1 MINNFMKP
9 YFDPYINYKFS
20 KEMEDKLDEILESKS
35 PEEAK
40 IDFLKDSYEKIQKH
54 VNKYGEPDPISLTS
68 YPLPFDT
75 RYVLKTGRVQDRI
88 AYPYLQRDDD
98 FYIGLPPDITIEELD
113 ETYINEGEKQ
123 QEANLLKERRVC
135 DCKESETPIF
145 IKLGPGGGYY
155 FQHGIKEK

>member
-54 VNKYGEPDPISLTS
+54 M
-68 YPLPFDT
+68 
-75 RYVLKTGRVQDRI
+75 
-88 AYPYLQRDDD
+88 LQNYMI
-98 FYIGLPPDITIEELD
+98 FYFPQALEILLLEIFSRQTQKD
-113 ETYINEGEKQ
+113 
-123 QEANLLKERRVC
+123 NLN
-135 DCKESETPIF
+135 
-145 IKLGPGGGYY
+145 
-155 FQHGIKEK
+155 